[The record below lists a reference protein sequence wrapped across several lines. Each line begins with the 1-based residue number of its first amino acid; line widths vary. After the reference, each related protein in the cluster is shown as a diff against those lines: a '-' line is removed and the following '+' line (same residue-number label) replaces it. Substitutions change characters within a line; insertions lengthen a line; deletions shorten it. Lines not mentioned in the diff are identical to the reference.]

1 MTDSTLQ
8 RVWDSREAISRRC
21 DYDSRKLIHFY
32 RARQKNNGRTK
43 GSKRQSKDHSRTVDR
58 SSSWL
63 HRALSIRAIWGYH
76 SGEGSCSSTKRRTII
91 RL

>member
-32 RARQKNNGRTK
+32 QSRRKKEGQKEE
-43 GSKRQSKDHSRTVDR
+43 SKRQISDR
-58 SSSWL
+58 
-63 HRALSIRAIWGYH
+63 
-76 SGEGSCSSTKRRTII
+76 
-91 RL
+91 